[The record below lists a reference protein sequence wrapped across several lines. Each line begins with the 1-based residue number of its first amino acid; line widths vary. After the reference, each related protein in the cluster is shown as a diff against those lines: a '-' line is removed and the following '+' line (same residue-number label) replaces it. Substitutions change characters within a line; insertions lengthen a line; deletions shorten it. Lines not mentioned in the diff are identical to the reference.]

1 MKTTP
6 ALRLACLCI
15 ATILFVAL
23 PCHALAAEPLR
34 VLVFS
39 KTLMYRHASITNGIA
54 MLKKLAAENQFAV
67 DATEASSVF
76 TPENL
81 ARYKAIVFLSTSGDV
96 LNDGQQDAFKD
107 FIETGGG
114 LVAIHA
120 GVAGEVATEG
130 TWPWYVEMFC
140 TDFANHKAIE
150 RATVHVED
158 RTNASTAHLPGE
170 WSRVDEWYNFNRSPR
185 GQVHVLAS
193 LDEKSFHGGTMGGD
207 HPVAWCKRIGRG
219 RLWYTALGHTAA
231 SYTEPEF
238 VQHVLGGIH
247 IAAGLKPADFTP
259 NDAPASRTNGQ

>member
-1 MKTTP
+1 MK
-6 ALRLACLCI
+6 LIRRACLSAAI
-15 ATILFVAL
+15 VMGLAL
-23 PCHALAAEPLR
+23 PWPAPAAETFR
-34 VLVFS
+34 ALVFS
-39 KTLMYRHASITNGIA
+39 KTLMYRHASITNGVA
-54 MLKKLAAENQFAV
+54 MLKKLAAQNQFAV
-67 DATEASSVF
+67 EATEDASAF

-81 ARYKAIVFLSTSGDV
+81 ARYRVVVFLSTSGDV
-96 LNDGQQDAFKD
+96 LNDAQQEAFRN

-120 GVAGEVATEG
+120 GVAGKVATEG
-130 TWPWYVEMFC
+130 TWPWYIEMFC

-150 RATVHVED
+150 RATVQVED
-158 RTNASTAHLPGE
+158 RTNASTAHLPAE

-207 HPVAWCKRIGRG
+207 HPVSWCRRVGRG

-238 VQHVLGGIH
+238 VKHVLGGIE
-247 IAAGLKPADFTP
+247 ITAGLKPADFTP
-259 NDAPASRTNGQ
+259 NAARPAQTHER